1 MKTEE
6 FSLRKRPDYIESLK
20 EWRETQVIKVITGV
34 RRSGKSTLFTLYTDF
49 LKETGVQE
57 RQIISINL
65 EDLEYEHLL
74 DYHELFDHI
83 VHHLQSDV
91 FTYVFIDEIQLC
103 DGFEKA
109 IDSLQLRNMVDIYI
123 TGSNANL
130 LSGELATLLSGRY
143 VELEMLPLSFREFL
157 TFMPQ
162 QKETLSSSFSR
173 YLNHGSFPYI
183 PLLPQTDPVIGTYL
197 DGIYTTILVKD
208 VAKRAGITDVALLE
222 KIVRFLSSSIGS
234 PISAKKICDTL
245 ISSGRKIS
253 VNTVD
258 LYLRALLDS
267 FLFYKVDRYDIK
279 GRTFLK
285 TLGKYYIVDTGLRN
299 NLLAHSQSDIGHQIE
314 NIVFLELK
322 RRKFSVSIG
331 KIAEKKV
338 DFVAVSPEGVVYYQV
353 SASVFDEGTLDRELA
368 PLRAIRDNHPKILL
382 TLDEIGEGR
391 NFDGIRQKYLLKW
404 LMEENP
410 PTH

>member
-1 MKTEE
+1 M
-6 FSLRKRPDYIESLK
+6 
-20 EWRETQVIKVITGV
+20 
-34 RRSGKSTLFTLYTDF
+34 
-49 LKETGVQE
+49 
-57 RQIISINL
+57 
-65 EDLEYEHLL
+65 
-74 DYHELFDHI
+74 
-83 VHHLQSDV
+83 
-91 FTYVFIDEIQLC
+91 
-103 DGFEKA
+103 
-109 IDSLQLRNMVDIYI
+109 
-123 TGSNANL
+123 
-130 LSGELATLLSGRY
+130 
-143 VELEMLPLSFREFL
+143 
-157 TFMPQ
+157 
-162 QKETLSSSFSR
+162 
-173 YLNHGSFPYI
+173 
-183 PLLPQTDPVIGTYL
+183 
-197 DGIYTTILVKD
+197 KD

-258 LYLRALLDS
+258 LYLKALLDC

-279 GRTFLK
+279 GRNFLK

-299 NLLAHSQSDIGHQIE
+299 NLLARSQSDIGHQIE

-331 KIAEKKV
+331 KIAEKEV
-338 DFVAVSPEGVVYYQV
+338 DFVAVSPEGVIYYQV
-353 SASVFDEGTLDRELA
+353 SASVLDEGTLERELA

-382 TLDEIGEGR
+382 TLDEIGDGR
-391 NFDGIRQKYLLKW
+391 NFDGIRQKHLLKW